1 MAVAKGQLRADVAQ
15 IEPDLVAWRRHLHQH
30 PELSFQEH
38 ETTAFIE
45 ATLKGFGPLEVSRP
59 TKTGVVA
66 RLVGPKPG
74 PVVAIRADIDAL
86 PIQEENSFPF
96 RSENPGAMH
105 ACGHDGHT
113 TMLLGAA
120 KVLAAHRHRLH
131 GEVRFIFQHAEEQL
145 PGGAEELVQS
155 GVMDGVDRVIGA
167 HMEPGLPVGTF
178 ALKAGAVT
186 AAPDSFT
193 IVIMGLGGH
202 AADPHRAVDPVAIGV
217 QVASNLQMIV
227 ARNTDPQQS
236 LVLSVT
242 RFTAGTADN
251 IIPGSVELG
260 GTVRSFNPEV
270 RQGIPGLMERI
281 VRGVTEAHGA
291 SYQFRYLHG
300 YRPVINDQT
309 VTALVRKTLDETFG
323 AQAVV
328 EGAPLMAGEDF
339 SAYQTKA
346 PGCFYQVGS
355 GNVAEG
361 ITYPL
366 HHPRFTL
373 DEAALPV
380 GVLAFVSC
388 ISDWLKMEE
397 GA

>member
-120 KVLAAHRHRLH
+120 KVLAAHRDRLH

>member
-120 KVLAAHRHRLH
+120 KVLAAHRDRLH

-217 QVASNLQMIV
+217 QVVSNLQMIV